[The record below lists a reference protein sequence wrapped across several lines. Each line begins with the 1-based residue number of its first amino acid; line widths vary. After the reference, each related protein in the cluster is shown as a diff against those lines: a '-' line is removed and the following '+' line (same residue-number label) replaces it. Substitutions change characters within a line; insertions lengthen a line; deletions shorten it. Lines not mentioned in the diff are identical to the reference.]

1 LNFRAVRYATS
12 WRWNRNA
19 STTLKN
25 LYISRSRL
33 FLVNDFK
40 VLQVLMNILCDT
52 ESKIIFIWIISIF
65 LKVLN
70 TILVLIDHINFALI
84 DDRNRSNLFLYSNRF
99 ITDLA
104 LNGHRFLFKFFQ
116 LWVSVLTT
124 FITRLLGHVYY
135 LLLNQVWLFVF
146 MFNLL

>member
-1 LNFRAVRYATS
+1 MNFRAVRYATS

-40 VLQVLMNILCDT
+40 VLQVLMNILRDT

-70 TILVLIDHINFALI
+70 SILVLIDHINFTLI
-84 DDRNRSNLFLYSNRF
+84 DDWNRSNLFLNSHLF
-99 ITDLA
+99 ITNLT
-104 LNGHRFLFKFFQ
+104 LNRHRFRFKFFQ
-116 LWVSVLTT
+116 LWASVLTT
-124 FITRLLGHVYY
+124 FVARLLGYVYY
-135 LLLNQVWLFVF
+135 LLLDQIRLFVS
-146 MFNLL
+146 MFYLL